1 MGLNTRSEDNT
12 VTFGMTPKKQPLPVE
27 PHYTAVASVVRR
39 KAWKHVQVWES
50 IMETFP
56 SGGICL
62 NGVEYQ
68 V

>member
-1 MGLNTRSEDNT
+1 MGLNTRSVDNT
-12 VTFGMTPKKQPLPVE
+12 VTFGTTPKKQPLPGE
-27 PHYTAVASVVRR
+27 PHYTVGASVARR
-39 KAWKHVQVWES
+39 KAWKHVRIWES